1 MLLNVCANKLIF
13 CFNLFV
19 CVCVCVWLFEC
30 AKLLYN
36 SLCQSV
42 RQYETLLG
50 KYDLHGCYSRN
61 ESSSLCV
68 EISDSNERPVFN
80 LLGPLVCQPGYK
92 NVRIKNALSFFYL
105 ILFLFA
111 NICSWK
117 RFASIF
123 FFIHDFMYFPT
134 DQCCYPCLNVYTSN
148 MCGNV
153 ILFSKY
159 IFYINA

>member
-1 MLLNVCANKLIF
+1 M
-13 CFNLFV
+13 

-61 ESSSLCV
+61 ESSSFCV

-80 LLGPLVCQPGYK
+80 LHGPLVCQPGYK
-92 NVRIKNALSFFYL
+92 NVRVKNALSFILFFFYL
-105 ILFLFA
+105 LTSAPESALQAFSFPSMILCTSPL
-111 NICSWK
+111 I
-117 RFASIF
+117 
-123 FFIHDFMYFPT
+123 
-134 DQCCYPCLNVYTSN
+134 NV
-148 MCGNV
+148 V
-153 ILFSKY
+153 ILV
-159 IFYINA
+159 